1 MNVVGDGDTEK
12 MTDSL
17 ILEYNIMKK
26 RYKKL
31 VLEGKQLQKEH
42 AQDVEYFIKNNIS
55 DKKWQNNLEKTA
67 CNLGQSQVRIKIA
80 KNKMNQ
86 IKDILLK

>member
-1 MNVVGDGDTEK
+1 MN
-12 MTDSL
+12 DSL
-17 ILEYNIMKK
+17 ILEYNNMEK

-31 VLEGKQLQKEH
+31 ILEGEKLQKEH
-42 AQDVEYFIKNNIS
+42 TQDVEYFIKNNIS

-67 CNLGQSQVRIKIA
+67 CNLAQAQVRIKIA

-86 IKDILLK
+86 IKTILFKKD